1 MTSDAETL
9 PPETSPTSPSPA
21 ADFANAVV
29 RGLSQSRKVI
39 PARYLYDRRGSELFE
54 AITALPEY
62 YPTRTETGLLDAHAS
77 EIGRIAGTGKV
88 VVEFGSG
95 SSTKT
100 PVFVKAARAAAYVP
114 IDISE
119 GFLRDAAT
127 RLSRLLPGLDI
138 LPVAAD
144 FAKPI
149 ALPGAV
155 EGLPMIGFFPGSTIG
170 NFAHAAAVDLL
181 RAFRATLGADPWLAI
196 GIDLRKNPRLIE
208 AAYDDSAGV
217 TAAFNLN
224 LLARINRELGG
235 DIPLDAFEHRAVWN
249 DDAGRIEMH
258 LAAARDVRFHA
269 AGGSFSLRE
278 GETIHTEN
286 SHKYTIEEARLLAR
300 AAGWRPVRW
309 WIDARG
315 LFSLHLW
322 RGGADAME
330 P

>member
-9 PPETSPTSPSPA
+9 PPETSHPETSPA
-21 ADFANAVV
+21 ADFADAVV
-29 RGLSQSRKVI
+29 RGLSQPRKVI

-62 YPTRTETGLLDAHAS
+62 YPTRTETGLLDAHTS

-100 PVFVKAARAAAYVP
+100 PVFVEAVHAAAYVP

-119 GFLRDAAT
+119 GFLRDAAA
-127 RLSRLLPGLDI
+127 RLSRLLPDLDI

-149 ALPGAV
+149 ALPGAAR
-155 EGLPMIGFFPGSTIG
+155 GRPMIGFFPGSTIG

-196 GIDLRKNPRLIE
+196 GIDLRKI
-208 AAYDDSAGV
+208 ASG
-217 TAAFNLN
+217 
-224 LLARINRELGG
+224 I
-235 DIPLDAFEHRAVWN
+235 
-249 DDAGRIEMH
+249 
-258 LAAARDVRFHA
+258 
-269 AGGSFSLRE
+269 
-278 GETIHTEN
+278 
-286 SHKYTIEEARLLAR
+286 
-300 AAGWRPVRW
+300 
-309 WIDARG
+309 
-315 LFSLHLW
+315 
-322 RGGADAME
+322 ADAAE
-330 P
+330 